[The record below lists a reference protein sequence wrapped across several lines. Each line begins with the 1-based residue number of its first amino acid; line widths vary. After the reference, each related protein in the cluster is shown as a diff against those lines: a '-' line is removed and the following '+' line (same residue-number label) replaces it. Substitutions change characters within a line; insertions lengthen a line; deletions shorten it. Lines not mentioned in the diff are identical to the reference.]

1 VNHSSRPSNRKYG
14 GPLARLLAAT
24 GLAVAIA
31 PAAHAA
37 TFVLDGNTGADYDAI
52 GDGWFFTTPPN
63 LPPDGVG
70 DLGGNLLA
78 VGIQNGV
85 VELRTLSEFPLSSL
99 GALTSAEVQSAT
111 LTFRIDDVVATFG
124 PGTTFDGTA
133 SDPIAIY
140 AYPADGTVNVADFSP
155 AGLAAVEIV
164 NVGVITDASLAISGP
179 LDFDVDVTDALKDA
193 LDNSDVAL
201 GILFGTLD
209 NPTAT
214 SLDGVLPFVTVETQ
228 PAPTPTPTPTATPTP
243 TPIPEP
249 PVFSNAEIKC
259 QTAIAKQAGLYAKK
273 SQQQVGKCFD
283 QVLKAVSGG
292 DPASAAQSK
301 CAKAI
306 DLSNAGSVLG
316 KARATAA
323 SKIVSSC
330 NGLTPADVNSP
341 CDAGATDFTATAT
354 CVLDDHE
361 LQVEDLVKAEYRDA
375 CALISSVGLLSSFP
389 GFCAP

>member
-1 VNHSSRPSNRKYG
+1 MRHFSRPTNRKYG
-14 GPLARLLAAT
+14 GPLARLLVAVGLAAVAVPAQAAT
-24 GLAVAIA
+24 V
-31 PAAHAA
+31 
-37 TFVLDGNTGADYDAI
+37 VLDGGTGADYDAI

-63 LPPDGVG
+63 QPPDGVG

-78 VGIQNGV
+78 VGIQTGV

-111 LTFRIDDVVATFG
+111 LTFRIDDVVSTFG

-155 AGLAAVEIV
+155 AGLSPVEVV

-179 LDFDVDVTDALKDA
+179 LDFEVDVTDALKDA
-193 LDNSDVAL
+193 LDNADVAL
-201 GILFGTLD
+201 GILFGTAD

-228 PAPTPTPTPTATPTP
+228 PAPTPTPTPTATPVP
-243 TPIPEP
+243 QP
-249 PVFSNAEIKC
+249 PVFSNAELKC

-273 SQQQVGKCFD
+273 AQQQVGKCFD
-283 QVLKAVSGG
+283 QVLKAVAGG

-306 DLSNAGSVLG
+306 DLANAGSILG
-316 KARATAA
+316 KARATAE

-330 NGLTPADVNSP
+330 NGLTPADVNGP
-341 CDAGATDFTATAT
+341 CDAGAADFSATAS

-361 LQVEDLVKAEYRDA
+361 AQAAAMVSAEYRDA

-389 GFCAP
+389 ELCAP

>member
-1 VNHSSRPSNRKYG
+1 VRHSPRPTKPKYG
-14 GPLARLLAAT
+14 GPLARLLVAV
-24 GLAVAIA
+24 GLAAAAA
-31 PAAHAA
+31 PAQAD
-37 TFVLDGNTGADYDAI
+37 TFVLDGASGADYDAV

-70 DLGGNLLA
+70 DLGGNALA
-78 VGIQNGV
+78 VGIQTGV
-85 VELRTLSEFPLSSL
+85 VELRAMGEFPLASL
-99 GALTSAEVQSAT
+99 GALPSSQIQSAT

-140 AYPADGTVNVADFSP
+140 AYPADGTVHVADFSP
-155 AGLAAVEIV
+155 AGLSPVEIV

-179 LDFDVDVTDALKDA
+179 LDFDVDVTDAVKAA

-214 SLDGVLPFVTVETQ
+214 SLDGVLPFVTIETL
-228 PAPTPTPTPTATPTP
+228 PTD
-243 TPIPEP
+243 P
-249 PVFSNAEIKC
+249 PVFSNAALKC
-259 QTAIAKQAGLYAKK
+259 QTAIAKQAGLFAKK
-273 SQQQVGKCFD
+273 GQMQLGKCFD
-283 QVLKAVSGG
+283 AVLKAVSGG

-306 DLSNAGSVLG
+306 DLSNASSILS

-323 SKIVSSC
+323 SKITGSC
-330 NGLTPADVNSP
+330 SGLVPADIDSP
-341 CDAGATDFTATAT
+341 CDGAATDFVAIAN
-354 CVLDDHE
+354 CVLDDHQ
-361 LQVEDLVKAEYRDA
+361 LHVEQMVKAEYRDA
-375 CALISSVGLLSSFP
+375 CAIINSVGLLSSFP
-389 GFCAP
+389 ELCAP